1 MNYRKQTW
9 RFVLITLLLAM
20 AVAGCKKK
28 VEPPPP
34 PPPPPAKAATATISV
49 SPSSI
54 QPGQS
59 ATLTWSTEN
68 AKTVTVQGVTVA
80 ASGTQTVSPTQSTD
94 YQVAAQGDP
103 GTPEA
108 TNTARLTVTAPPPPP
123 PPPPPPHQP
132 SDDEIFS
139 QGVHDIHFDYDK
151 YDVRADDQAS
161 LTQTAQTIS
170 QHPNW
175 VVLIEGN
182 CDERGSTEY
191 NIGLGG
197 NRSTSAR
204 DFLVKAGV
212 NPNQLKTHSNGK
224 EKPVCNEGNEDC
236 WQRNRNDHFSLQH

>member
-1 MNYRKQTW
+1 
-9 RFVLITLLLAM
+9 M
-20 AVAGCKKK
+20 AVTGCKKK

-34 PPPPPAKAATATISV
+34 PPPPPPPKAATATISV
-49 SPSSI
+49 NPSSI

-68 AKTVTVQGVTVA
+68 AKTVTVQGATVA
-80 ASGTQTVSPTQSTD
+80 ASGSQTVSPAQSTD
-94 YQVAAQGDP
+94 YRVSAQGDA

-108 TNTARLTVTAPPPPP
+108 TSTTRLTVTEPPKPPLPPPV
-123 PPPPPPHQP
+123 HQP
-132 SDDEIFS
+132 SDDEVFN
-139 QGVHDIHFDYDK
+139 QNLHDIHFDYDK
-151 YDVRADDQAS
+151 YDVRPEDQTS
-161 LTQTAQTIS
+161 LTHAAQTIS

-191 NIGLGG
+191 NIGLGA

-224 EKPVCNEGNEDC
+224 EKPVCNEANEDC

>member
-1 MNYRKQTW
+1 MA
-9 RFVLITLLLAM
+9 LLLA
-20 AVAGCKKK
+20 VAIGGCKKK
-28 VEPPPP
+28 VETPPPP
-34 PPPPPAKAATATISV
+34 PPPPPKAATATISV

-54 QPGQS
+54 ERGQS

-68 AKTVTVQGVTVA
+68 AKTVTLQGATVA
-80 ASGTQTVSPTQSTD
+80 ASGSQTVSPTQSTD
-94 YQVAAQGDP
+94 YRVSAQGDA

-108 TNTARLTVTAPPPPP
+108 TSTARLTVTEPPPPP
-123 PPPPPPHQP
+123 PPPPVHQA

-139 QGVHDIHFDYDK
+139 QSVHDIFFDFDK
-151 YDVRADDQAS
+151 YDLRSESQTS
-161 LTQTAQTIS
+161 LTQAAQAIS

-191 NIGLGG
+191 NIGLGA
-197 NRSTSAR
+197 NRATSAR

-224 EKPVCNEGNEDC
+224 EHAQECKGSEDC
-236 WQRNRNDHFSLQH
+236 WQKDRNDHFSLQH